1 MKKLLVILLLTM
13 YGMSSFGMTVNF
25 HYCCG
30 KLKKVAFTSI
40 KTDLC
45 DMEPAAQIEM
55 EDCCKNKTLTLKI
68 KDVQSPSAI
77 CHAAAFS
84 DITFL
89 PARDLAIADVQHRA
103 IIQLPEYFLP
113 PPLRKHFTSLYCVY
127 RI

>member
-1 MKKLLVILLLTM
+1 MKKILVILLLTM

-30 KLKKVAFTSI
+30 KLKKVALTSI

-55 EDCCKNKTLTLKI
+55 EDCCRDEALTLKI
-68 KDVQSPSAI
+68 KDVQAPSAI
-77 CHAAAFS
+77 YHASSFS

-89 PARDLAIADVQHRA
+89 PARELAIADVPHRG
-103 IIQLPEYFLP
+103 IIHVPKYFLP
-113 PPLRKHFTSLYCVY
+113 PPLRKDFTSLYCVY